1 MYIGYAVGTLISL
14 LILCSEIKKLTSQG
28 NLIGPQTFRANQA
41 PAYTGGFVSMLICY
55 CICIGLMGIYWILAA
70 VLNTKREA
78 IASSNLPS
86 AMTSRPI
93 PTMNLS
99 NNNYASDV
107 DSLSEYAFADL
118 TDFEQLDFRYTT

>member
-1 MYIGYAVGTLISL
+1 
-14 LILCSEIKKLTSQG
+14 
-28 NLIGPQTFRANQA
+28 
-41 PAYTGGFVSMLICY
+41 
-55 CICIGLMGIYWILAA
+55 MGIYWILAA
-70 VLNTKREA
+70 VLNAKRET

-86 AMTSRPI
+86 TMMSRPI